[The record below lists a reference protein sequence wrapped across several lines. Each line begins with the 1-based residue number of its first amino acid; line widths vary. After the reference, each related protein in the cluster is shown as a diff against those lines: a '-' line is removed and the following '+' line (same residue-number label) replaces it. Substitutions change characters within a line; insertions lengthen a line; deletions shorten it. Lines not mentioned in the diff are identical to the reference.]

1 MSWDAVELQILLGA
15 LEAACDE
22 MGATLTRAAH
32 SPNIKERRDC
42 SSAIFNRSAA
52 LVMQAEHIP
61 VHLGS
66 MPDAVAA
73 VTEFEQRPGETW
85 IHNDPYRGGTHLPDI
100 TLISPVFAEG
110 ELIGFV
116 ANRAHHADVG
126 ADTPGSMPANSTRLS
141 QEGVVIKPSRLD
153 QDLLEQLVGKMREPD
168 QRRADLRAQQAAN
181 RIGATRMV
189 ELAERYGRTD
199 LAAGMEAILGYSE
212 RRARAALAAIAD
224 GTAEGE
230 DFLEPGPMDGV
241 DKIPLRLRAELR
253 GDRLMLD
260 FSGSADQVK
269 GNLNCPLSV
278 TRSAALFAVRALTD
292 PDAPPSAGAHRPV
305 EISAPA
311 GCLLNARPP
320 AAVAAGNVETSSR
333 VADLVISVLGELM
346 PAPAQ
351 GQGTM
356 NNLTLASLPT
366 AAREW
371 TYYETLAG
379 GQGAAHDAPGPDA
392 IHVAMSNTRNTPV
405 EALESEYPLRVRRLE
420 IRRGSGGRGRLRGG
434 DGLVREIE
442 ALEPIQFSL
451 ISERRLRCP
460 AGSSGGG
467 DGATGRNLLNGEPLP
482 AKVEG
487 RMSAGDV
494 LRIETPGGGGFG
506 VPADAE

>member
-1 MSWDAVELQILLGA
+1 MSWDAVDMQILLGA

-22 MGATLTRAAH
+22 MGATLIRASH

-42 SSAIFNRSAA
+42 SSAIFDRVGS

-73 VTEFEQRPGETW
+73 ILDFEQRPGDVW
-85 IHNDPYRGGTHLPDI
+85 ILNDPYRGGTHLPDI
-100 TLISPVFAEG
+100 TLISPVFAAG

-126 ADTPGSMPANSTRLS
+126 ADVPGSMPAGSTRLD
-141 QEGVVIKPSRLD
+141 QEGVVIEPSRLD
-153 QDLLEQLVGKMREPD
+153 AELLESLVARMREPN
-168 QRRADLRAQQAAN
+168 QRRADLRAQGAAN
-181 RIGATRMV
+181 RIGIRRLA
-189 ELAERYGRTD
+189 ELAERYDPDR
-199 LAAGMEAILGYSE
+199 LAEGMEAILDYSE
-212 RRARAALAAIAD
+212 RRARAALAAIPDGSAEAIDRLEAGPAD
-224 GTAEGE
+224 ASDIE
-230 DFLEPGPMDGV
+230 
-241 DKIPLRLRAELR
+241 LRVRADLR
-253 GDRLMLD
+253 GDRLLLD
-260 FSGSADQVK
+260 FAGTAAQVP

-292 PDAPPSAGAHRPV
+292 PDAPPSAGAHRPI
-305 EISAPA
+305 EISVPE

-333 VADLVISVLGELM
+333 VADLVISALAGLM

-356 NNLTLASLPT
+356 NNLTLASAPG
-366 AAREW
+366 AEREW
-371 TYYETLAG
+371 TYYETLGG
-379 GQGAAHDAPGPDA
+379 GQGAAPDAPGPDG

-405 EALESEYPLRVRRLE
+405 ESLETEYPLRVRRLE
-420 IRRGSGGRGRLRGG
+420 IRRGSGGKGAYRGG
-434 DGLVREIE
+434 DGIVREIE
-442 ALEPIQFSL
+442 ALVPVRFSL
-451 ISERRLRCP
+451 VTERRRISP
-460 AGSSGGG
+460 AGRAGGG
-467 DGATGRNLLNGEPLP
+467 PGEAGRNLLNGQPLP

-487 RMSAGDV
+487 EMAPGDV

-506 VPADAE
+506 TL